1 MAMIKCK
8 ECRQLISSKASNCPH
23 CGAPNKAP
31 TSLFTWLVLGVV
43 VVVAFNACSGSGRG
57 GNSTASSEPKCDA
70 TMAHIM
76 AGNFVKE
83 RLKAPTTAK
92 FPYTNAAGVSITPL
106 GDCRFAV
113 VSYVDSQNGFGAM
126 IRSRFSATM
135 TSTPDG
141 KTWRAADLVIE

>member
-1 MAMIKCK
+1 MIKCK
-8 ECRQLISSKASNCPH
+8 ECRQTISSKADKCPN
-23 CGAPNKAP
+23 CGAPNRQP

-43 VVVAFNACSGSGRG
+43 VVVAIKACSGG
-57 GNSTASSEPKCDA
+57 GGSRSVSSAPKCDA

-76 AGNFVKE
+76 ASNFVKQ

-92 FPYTNAAGVSITPL
+92 FPYTSDPAVSVTPL
-106 GDCRFAV
+106 GDCKFAV

-126 IRSRFSATM
+126 VRSRFSATM

-141 KTWRAADLVIE
+141 QTWRAHYLVIE